1 MTKLAVALL
10 LALLAYTPAHA
21 EGLFRMMEI
30 KANSISAIPKWVDV
44 VNRIRNEEPMYQNC
58 LKDRES
64 CKSDALRRWAEM
76 IDEQRGQS
84 VERQM
89 RAVHAYLNRFPY
101 ITDQDLWGKSDYW
114 ATPKQFV
121 DNSGDCEDYAIAK
134 YISLKALGW
143 PISNLRLAVVHDT
156 VRDIPHAVLVVKF
169 DGDYWVLDNLA
180 SSPLPHLRVYQYKP
194 YYAVNENARWVFV
207 KPLE

>member
-1 MTKLAVALL
+1 MLFVL
-10 LALLAYTPAHA
+10 PAHA
-21 EGLFRMMEI
+21 QTGLFRMVEI
-30 KANSISAIPKWVDV
+30 KASSIAAIPKWVDV
-44 VNRIRNEEPMYQNC
+44 LARIRNEEPTYQAC
-58 LKDRES
+58 LKNRES
-64 CKSDALRRWAEM
+64 CPTGPMRRWANM

-84 VERQM
+84 AGSQM
-89 RAVHAYLNRFPY
+89 RAVHAFLNQWPY

-114 ATPKQFV
+114 ATPREFV
-121 DNSGDCEDYAIAK
+121 ENSGDCEDYAIAK

-143 PISNLRLAVVHDT
+143 PIGTLRLAVVHDT
-156 VRDIPHAVLVVKF
+156 VRDIPHAVLVVRH
-169 DGDYWVLDNLA
+169 DDNYWVLDNLA